1 MFLLLKAVGPHAPAW
16 ATRPLKRLGADQT
29 LRQQHCDRLASLI
42 DRGAGRLERWR
53 DLSRLLNP
61 HTDEATGIENRLD
74 RLPHRHLPG
83 IPFPEISP
91 HADQDQHRELAVF
104 HQREHIDAIAHT
116 AGLHEHYPARP
127 AEMGPR
133 QHGDPFLLSRQRHGM
148 DFRIFERAVDQH
160 SVPGIGH
167 IGKLR
172 DIPVT
177 QDTVDLIW
185 PHRRIGHD
193 RGSSRLDILCLRI
206 VSLRVLQPLCH
217 QGAMGHTF
225 SSRCGA
231 AIVVKSW
238 RKDNAMP
245 AWPEV

>member
-1 MFLLLKAVGPHAPAW
+1 MKKSCGFPTSFGTAAQRSSVPDALARGVLPARKMSLGMVFLLLKAVGPHAPAW
-16 ATRPLKRLGADQT
+16 PT
-29 LRQQHCDRLASLI
+29 
-42 DRGAGRLERWR
+42 
-53 DLSRLLNP
+53 
-61 HTDEATGIENRLD
+61 
-74 RLPHRHLPG
+74 
-83 IPFPEISP
+83 
-91 HADQDQHRELAVF
+91 
-104 HQREHIDAIAHT
+104 
-116 AGLHEHYPARP
+116 RP

-206 VSLRVLQPLCH
+206 
-217 QGAMGHTF
+217 
-225 SSRCGA
+225 
-231 AIVVKSW
+231 
-238 RKDNAMP
+238 
-245 AWPEV
+245 